1 MRRSAA
7 AAATAVVLLA
17 AGPACVQTG
26 PGGPDRVEVAENGD
40 SGGDGAGIG
49 FELAGP
55 GEAALL
61 VPVEINGEG
70 PFRLILDTG
79 ATLTCLDQSLAARLE
94 LPEARGQL
102 GVGFGIGGDGAGM
115 RLVEVES
122 LRVGDTTAE
131 GLTACTVDLS
141 SFRTAGVD
149 AHGLLG
155 LNFLRSFR
163 VTLDF
168 EEERLLLERP

>member
-1 MRRSAA
+1 MRPLMAVAA
-7 AAATAVVLLA
+7 AILLA
-17 AGPACVQTG
+17 TGVACLQTS
-26 PGGPDRVEVAENGD
+26 PGAPDRVEVAENGED
-40 SGGDGAGIG
+40 SAGGGGID

-61 VPVEINGEG
+61 VPVEINGQG
-70 PFRLILDTG
+70 PFQLILDTG
-79 ATLTCLDQSLAARLE
+79 ATLTCLDQSLAERLE

-102 GVGFGIGGDGAGM
+102 GVGFGIGGGGGSM

-122 LRVGDTTAE
+122 LRVGDATAE

-149 AHGLLG
+149 AQGLLG
-155 LNFLRSFR
+155 LNFLRSFL

-168 EEERLLLERP
+168 EAERLLLERP